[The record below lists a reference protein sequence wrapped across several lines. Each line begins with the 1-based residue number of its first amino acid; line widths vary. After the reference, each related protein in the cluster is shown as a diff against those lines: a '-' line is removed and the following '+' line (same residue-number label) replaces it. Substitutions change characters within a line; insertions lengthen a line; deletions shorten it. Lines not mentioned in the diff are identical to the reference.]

1 MWGIATVE
9 PIDQIC
15 AAGEEVSK
23 RKLVL
28 ISKIRMFSE
37 TENVLGF
44 APWFQDILYIYSSL
58 M

>member
-1 MWGIATVE
+1 MLGIATVE

-15 AAGEEVSK
+15 AAGEEG
-23 RKLVL
+23 RKQELVL

-44 APWFQDILYIYSSL
+44 APWFQATLYIYSSL